1 MKSPHFDPNYVFEDD
16 YQELCRK
23 AQFELL
29 HADNFVVEQ
38 MMTMGGDVHQDDDR
52 VTDADLQED
61 DHDYLCDYDQ
71 EVSPYLKPYFH
82 QVYIE

>member
-1 MKSPHFDPNYVFEDD
+1 MNSPHFDPNYVFEDD

-38 MMTMGGDVHQDDDR
+38 MMTVGGDVHQDDDR

-61 DHDYLCDYDQ
+61 Q

>member
-1 MKSPHFDPNYVFEDD
+1 MNSPHFDPNYVFEDD

-38 MMTMGGDVHQDDDR
+38 IMTVGGDVHQDDDR

-61 DHDYLCDYDQ
+61 Q